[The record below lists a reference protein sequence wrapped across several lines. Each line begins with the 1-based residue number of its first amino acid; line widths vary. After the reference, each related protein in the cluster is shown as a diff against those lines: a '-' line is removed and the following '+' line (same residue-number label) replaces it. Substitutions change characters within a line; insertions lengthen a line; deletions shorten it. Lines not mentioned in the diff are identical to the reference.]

1 MTEPDLNDVLY
12 LPSPMPKF
20 ELCDQTRGLTTV
32 YSSKISE
39 DNGNIMPFVLYQK
52 SGYILAKKNT
62 KTGSNPVRQFTRIV
76 DSQKNTTRG
85 LSKARQKVDAK
96 NYHLI
101 INELK
106 SNSYYRELIVGKDF
120 FSLEDYVDSKQHAS
134 LLSKDKQFIWTSL
147 IISLYENEINK
158 FIELKSTFEASFI
171 NGDYKSSESI
181 LDNIEECSGISL
193 WSINSRL
200 ELLQRNEGVESQ
212 KAYLE
217 KIVSVEDIEAIL
229 AFFSNFFSIRNEE
242 NNTIESYKNEV
253 DSVISLSNI
262 GDYCLY
268 QLLPFYNHKIK
279 DTASILYFE
288 ERHSIVDRY
297 IALIS
302 MMEIELSLCEKKSF
316 DLVRKCLKP
325 LDGII
330 DQKLDK
336 IKYISSSETS
346 LPNINDNIY
355 KYDMYSAGNYN
366 LDLDNCSENL
376 DIISS
381 CALFSEVALSKHTNS
396 DCIFSEAVS
405 VITALQSNKVS
416 KKSSLNKL
424 MMLSLRCAKTDLNN
438 YISRHIYLIENN
450 SSSSEPIYY
459 NIFLELDNPKI
470 INAINEMSLGK
481 KKPHEEVLLERHPDS
496 ISLLLNST
504 QNKSYTSGAN
514 IIEKLEIPEYRKLI
528 YLGKHEL
535 SHANFSSA
543 EELFKKVEF
552 NENSY
557 LESSVRMNIVKTL
570 TLENKIL
577 ESIDIII
584 DHYLSNKNSI
594 YSYDIEFYIKSS
606 IQNHKNEAYRS
617 ISFCILMSI
626 YSKQINPKSESNLS
640 DIFENI
646 LDCYDVE
653 YPSELIDYIDEI
665 GVNKLTYL
673 FKHVAVPRVLDD
685 YTIFMDLNEI
695 EEERIKIC
703 QILMDLDQD
712 SVYSTEIKN
721 LTKEAKV
728 ADLVNYMNNSKV
740 NVNEEGVLNHIED
753 TLSRLFK
760 KYQNILKDPEL
771 SFKVDKISERLKA
784 LALNSDLDEMIMHS
798 SDRESSISFLCQY
811 FLNELTLNPVYG
823 LDTHISTSV
832 RHGAFEGQVR
842 RAFDEFE
849 LLVTDSGSKP
859 IDRIPD
865 RWRNDFKKYDES
877 VIKVVSSSMDTFTK
891 KVVSIIDK
899 YLKSVLHIKK
909 IDQDSKGLFNFNNFP
924 IQDIR
929 ESIDTTTDYKDF
941 TSLFINYFWK
951 NVDESMTNIKTG
963 IDSEIKS
970 NLLRSVDHMHKKISN
985 EIATSD
991 LEVFSNCVNE
1001 AKTNFECYIDELKE
1015 WFTLPDNITLED
1027 FSFDLAFMVAL
1038 KQVNNCYV
1046 RSKVSVNSNVDSKI
1060 KLKGI
1065 YFNSV
1070 VEILFIL
1077 LQNVIRH
1084 SGLKKNQAK
1093 INGIV
1098 SNNQLELTIKNKV
1111 GESVDL
1117 DLLKQSIPE
1126 LNNKYSEESALVFAN
1141 KEGGSGLSKIWRI
1154 IEHDIQTKNE
1164 FNFSVDEENNFVAKL
1179 TFKVEGL
1186 LYESMCDRR

>member
-1 MTEPDLNDVLY
+1 MV
-12 LPSPMPKF
+12 
-20 ELCDQTRGLTTV
+20 
-32 YSSKISE
+32 
-39 DNGNIMPFVLYQK
+39 
-52 SGYILAKKNT
+52 KKNT
-62 KTGSNPVRQFTRIV
+62 KANSNPVRQFTRIV
-76 DSQKNTTRG
+76 ESQKKTIRG
-85 LSKARQKVDAK
+85 ISKARQKVDAK

-106 SNSYYRELIVGKDF
+106 SNPHYRELIVGKDF
-120 FSLEDYVDSKQHAS
+120 FSLEDYANSKQH
-134 LLSKDKQFIWTSL
+134 LSVLNKDKQFIWTSL
-147 IISLYENEINK
+147 VISLYATEINT
-158 FIELKSTFEASFI
+158 FIDLKSSFERNFI
-171 NGDYKSSESI
+171 NGDYQKSEVI
-181 LDNIEECSGISL
+181 LDTIEKCSGVSL
-193 WSINSRL
+193 WSINARL

-217 KIVSVEDIEAIL
+217 KIVSVDDIEAIL

-242 NNTIESYKNEV
+242 NNTIESYMNEI
-253 DSVISLSNI
+253 DSVISLSQI

-268 QLLPFYNHKIK
+268 QLLPFHKYKIK
-279 DTASILYFE
+279 NTASILYFE
-288 ERHSIVDRY
+288 ERHSIIDRY

-302 MMEIELSLCEKKSF
+302 MLEIELSLCEKSSF
-316 DLVRKCLKP
+316 ELVKKCLKP
-325 LDGII
+325 LDQII
-330 DQKLDK
+330 DPKLNK
-336 IKYISSSETS
+336 IRYISSETTD
-346 LPNINDNIY
+346 LPNLSCNIS
-355 KYDMYSAGNYN
+355 KYDSYSMGEYN
-366 LDLDNCSENL
+366 LDLSSKSENL

-381 CALFSEVALSKHTNS
+381 CALFSEDILNYHINNN
-396 DCIFSEAVS
+396 CIFSEAVS
-405 VITALQSNKVS
+405 IIASLKSSKVS

-424 MMLSLRCAKTDLNN
+424 MMLSLRCSKTELNN
-438 YISRHIYLIENN
+438 HISRHIFLIENN
-450 SSSSEPIYY
+450 LSSSKPIYH
-459 NIFLELDNPKI
+459 NMFLELDNPKI
-470 INAINEMSLGK
+470 INSINEMSLEK
-481 KKPHEEVLLERHPDS
+481 KISHEDVLLDKYPKS
-496 ISLLLNST
+496 ISLLLKTTQSNS
-504 QNKSYTSGAN
+504 YELGLE

-528 YLGKHEL
+528 YLGKHAL
-535 SHANFSSA
+535 NHDNFSA
-543 EELFKKVEF
+543 AKVFF
-552 NENSY
+552 NKVDFSENSY
-557 LESSVRMNIVKTL
+557 LESSVRINIVKTL

-577 ESIDIII
+577 ESINIII
-584 DHYLSNKNSI
+584 DHYLNNPNSI
-594 YSYDIEFYIKSS
+594 YSYDIGYYIDKA
-606 IQNHKNEAYRS
+606 ITNHKKEAYEN
-617 ISFCILMSI
+617 ISFCIFMSI

-646 LDCYDVE
+646 LDFYDAD
-653 YPSELIDYIDEI
+653 YPSELIAYIDEI
-665 GVNKLTYL
+665 GHKKLIYL
-673 FKHVAVPRVLDD
+673 FKYVAVPRVLDD

-703 QILMDLDQD
+703 QILMDLDSD
-712 SVYSTEIKN
+712 DIYSNEIKN

-728 ADLVNYMNNSKV
+728 TDLVNYMNNSKV

-760 KYQNILKDPEL
+760 KYQNIIKDPEL

-823 LDTHISTSV
+823 LDTHISTSI

-865 RWRNDFKKYDES
+865 RWRNDFRKYDDS
-877 VIKVVSSSMDTFTK
+877 VIKVVYSSMETFTK

-924 IQDIR
+924 IKDIG
-929 ESIDTTTDYKDF
+929 ESIDTTTDYKKF
-941 TSLFINYFWK
+941 TELFINAFWV
-951 NVDESMTNIKTG
+951 NVDESMTNIKNG
-963 IDSEIKS
+963 IESEIKI
-970 NLLRSVDHMHKKISN
+970 NLLKSVDHMHKKISN
-985 EIATSD
+985 EISSSE

-1046 RSKVSVNSNVDSKI
+1046 RSKISVNSNVDSTT
-1060 KLKGI
+1060 KLKGE

-1084 SGLKKNQAK
+1084 SGLDENKAK
-1093 INGIV
+1093 IIV
-1098 SNNQLELTIKNKV
+1098 IINNNQLQLTIKNKV
-1111 GESVDL
+1111 GDSVDL
-1117 DLLKQSIPE
+1117 ELLKQAIPE
-1126 LNNKYSEESALVFAN
+1126 LNKKYSEESALAFAN
-1141 KEGGSGLSKIWRI
+1141 KEGGSGLSKIWKI

-1164 FNFSVDEENNFVAKL
+1164 FNFSVDEEHNFVSKL
-1179 TFKVEGL
+1179 TFQVEGL
-1186 LYESMCDRR
+1186 LYESMYDRR